1 LTPRSDQTQ
10 LSERTTSRCAAA
22 PADTPHLEL
31 RGINAGY
38 GAMKALFDVDVAVPA
53 GRVVALLGPNG
64 AGKTTTLRVA
74 SGLLAPTRGTVRL
87 AGRDV
92 TGARPRTL
100 ARAGVCL
107 VPEGRGVFPN
117 LTVRE
122 NLLLH
127 TYAATQISAA
137 EVEEVAYQR
146 FPVLRSRRD
155 QVAGTMSGGEQ
166 QMLALSRALTTKPGL
181 LLLDEISMGLAPRL
195 VEQLFEVI
203 SAEVAARQVT
213 VLIVE
218 QLAEFALR
226 IADVAVVLS
235 RGSVIA
241 TGSPNDVRSALD
253 AAYLGRTDEAAT
265 TP

>member
-1 LTPRSDQTQ
+1 
-10 LSERTTSRCAAA
+10 
-22 PADTPHLEL
+22 
-31 RGINAGY
+31 
-38 GAMKALFDVDVAVPA
+38 
-53 GRVVALLGPNG
+53 
-64 AGKTTTLRVA
+64 
-74 SGLLAPTRGTVRL
+74 
-87 AGRDV
+87 
-92 TGARPRTL
+92 
-100 ARAGVCL
+100 
-107 VPEGRGVFPN
+107 
-117 LTVRE
+117 
-122 NLLLH
+122 
-127 TYAATQISAA
+127 
-137 EVEEVAYQR
+137 
-146 FPVLRSRRD
+146 
-155 QVAGTMSGGEQ
+155 MSGGEQ